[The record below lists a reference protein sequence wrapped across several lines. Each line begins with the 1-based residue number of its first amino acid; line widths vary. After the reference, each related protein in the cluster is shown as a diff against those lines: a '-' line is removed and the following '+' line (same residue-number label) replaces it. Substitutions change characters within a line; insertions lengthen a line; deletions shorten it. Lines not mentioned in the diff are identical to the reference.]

1 MIQLFLEVFSQAID
15 SIKSNKMRTFLTMLG
30 VVIGVSSVIMIFS
43 AGNAGK
49 AYINGLFGKLG
60 ANIINIAPSVTANIE
75 ESDKFTL
82 RDVEYLKENIEEA
95 TTVQYYG
102 ANQTGSTFVNYG
114 DKSKIGVIMGALPEV
129 FNTRPM
135 DLTNGRLLTQNDVD
149 CSASVAVI
157 PEMCVKGLFGN
168 FNPIGKKVI
177 IQDEKYGSKALTIV
191 GTIDFDI
198 GIDMT
203 ADELSDN
210 VPGMLIIPYTTY
222 QNFYQTNTIDEI
234 EIVFPK
240 DADSK
245 DIADKAKRYLELLH
259 NTEDKY
265 TFTSSQQMQDTVNSV
280 INVIQIAILAI
291 GAISLIVGGIGIM
304 NIMLVA
310 VTERTREI
318 GIRKA
323 IGAQKKDIIIQF
335 LVEAVLLTSMSG
347 LVGIIIGIIP
357 SFPLATIANCSPT
370 DLISPSIILV
380 SIGVAV
386 LCGVFFGVYPA
397 KKAADLDPVESL
409 RYE

>member
-1 MIQLFLEVFSQAID
+1 
-15 SIKSNKMRTFLTMLG
+15 MLG

-60 ANIINIAPSVTANIE
+60 ANIISVTTSATESID

-82 RDVEYLKENIEEA
+82 KDVEYLKNNIEEA
-95 TTVQYYG
+95 TNVQYYG
-102 ANQTGSTFVNYG
+102 SNQTGSTYVNYG
-114 DKSKIGVIMGALPEV
+114 DKSKFGIVMGVLPEI
-129 FNTRPM
+129 FDTRPM
-135 DLTNGRLLTQNDVD
+135 DLTSGRLITQNDVD
-149 CSASVAVI
+149 CSANVAVI
-157 PEMCVKGLFGN
+157 PDMCVKGLFGN
-168 FNPIGKKVI
+168 FNPVGKKVV
-177 IQDEKYGSKALTIV
+177 IQDENYGSKTLTIV

-203 ADELSDN
+203 SDELSDN
-210 VPGMLIIPYTTY
+210 IPGMLVIPFSTY
-222 QNFYQTNTIDEI
+222 QNFYQSNTIDQI

-240 DADSK
+240 DADSQE
-245 DIADKAKRYLELLH
+245 IADKAKRYLELLH

-265 TFTSSQQMQDTVNSV
+265 SFTSSQQMQDTVNSV

-357 SFPLATIANCSPT
+357 SFPLSTLANCSPT

-397 KKAADLDPVESL
+397 KKAADLDPIESL

>member
-1 MIQLFLEVFSQAID
+1 MFFEVFSQAID

-30 VVIGVSSVIMIFS
+30 VVIGVSSVIIIFS

-60 ANIINIAPSVTANIE
+60 ANIISISTSATESIE
-75 ESDKFTL
+75 DSDKFTQK
-82 RDVEYLKENIEEA
+82 DIEYLKENIPEA
-95 TTVQYYG
+95 TDVQYYG
-102 ANQTGSTFVNYG
+102 SNKTGSTYVNYG
-114 DKSKIGVIMGALPEV
+114 DESRYGVIMGVLPEI
-129 FNTRPM
+129 FETRPM
-135 DLTNGRLLTQNDVD
+135 DLTGGRLITQNDVD
-149 CSASVAVI
+149 CAANVAVI

-168 FNPIGKKVI
+168 FNPIGKKVV
-177 IQDEKYGSKALTIV
+177 IQDEDYGSKTLTIV

-198 GIDMT
+198 GMDMT
-203 ADELSDN
+203 TDEMSDSI
-210 VPGMLIIPYTTY
+210 PGMLVIPFTTY
-222 QNFYQTNTIDEI
+222 QNFYQTNTIDQL

-245 DIADKAKRYLELLH
+245 DIADKAKKYLELLH

-265 TFTSSQQMQDTVNSV
+265 SFTSSQQIQDTVNDV

-291 GAISLIVGGIGIM
+291 GAISLVVGGIGIM

-335 LVEAVLLTSMSG
+335 LVEAVLLTAMSG
-347 LVGIIIGIIP
+347 IVGIIVGIIP
-357 SFPLATIANCSPT
+357 CFPLSTIANCSPS
-370 DLISPSIILV
+370 DLVSPSIIFV
-380 SIGVAV
+380 SIGVAI

-397 KKAADLDPVESL
+397 KKAADLDPIESL

>member
-1 MIQLFLEVFSQAID
+1 
-15 SIKSNKMRTFLTMLG
+15 MLG
-30 VVIGVSSVIMIFS
+30 VVIGVASVIMIFS

-60 ANIINIAPSVTANIE
+60 ANIINITLASTTNVE
-75 ESDKFTL
+75 DSDKFTL
-82 RDVEYLKENIEEA
+82 KDVEYLKNNIEGVTE
-95 TTVQYYG
+95 VQYYG
-102 ANQTGSTFVNYG
+102 SNQVGSSNTSVNYG
-114 DKSKIGVIMGALPEV
+114 SKSKTGIIMGVLPQIFE
-129 FNTRPM
+129 TRPM
-135 DLTNGRLLTQNDVD
+135 ELTGGRLITQNDID
-149 CSASVAVI
+149 CGANVAVI
-157 PEMCVKGLFGN
+157 PDMCVKGLFGN
-168 FNPIGKKVI
+168 FNPIGKKVV
-177 IQDEKYGSKALTIV
+177 IQDKNYGSRTLTII

-198 GIDMT
+198 GMDMT
-203 ADELSDN
+203 TDELSDQI
-210 VPGMLIIPYTTY
+210 PGMLIIPFTTY

-234 EIVFPK
+234 ELVFPK
-240 DADSK
+240 NADSQE
-245 DIADKAKRYLELLH
+245 IAEEAKKYLELLH

-265 TFTSSQQMQDTVNSV
+265 SFTSSQQIQDTVNSV

-335 LVEAVLLTSMSG
+335 LVEAIILTSMSG
-347 LVGIIIGIIP
+347 VVGIIIGILP
-357 SFPLATIANCSPT
+357 TFFLADLANCTPI
-370 DLISPSIILV
+370 DLISPTVIIV

-397 KKAADLDPVESL
+397 KKAADLDPIESL

>member
-1 MIQLFLEVFSQAID
+1 
-15 SIKSNKMRTFLTMLG
+15 MRTFLTMLG

-60 ANIINIAPSVTANIE
+60 ANIINITTSVSANIE

-82 RDVEYLKENIEEA
+82 KDVEYLKKNIEEA
-95 TTVQYYG
+95 TNVQYYG
-102 ANQTGSTFVNYG
+102 TNQTGSTFVNYG
-114 DKSKIGVIMGALPEV
+114 DKSKIGVIMGVLPEI
-129 FNTRPM
+129 FETRPM
-135 DLTNGRLLTQNDVD
+135 ELTGGRLITQNDVD
-149 CSASVAVI
+149 CSANVAVI

-168 FNPIGKKVI
+168 FNPIGKKIV

-203 ADELSDN
+203 SDEMSDN
-210 VPGMLIIPYTTY
+210 IPGMIITPFSTY
-222 QNFYQTNTIDEI
+222 QSFYQKNTIDEL

-240 DADSK
+240 DSDSK
-245 DIADKAKRYLELLH
+245 EIAEKAKRYLELLH

-335 LVEAVLLTSMSG
+335 LVEAVILTSMSG
-347 LVGIIIGIIP
+347 MVGIIIGIIP
-357 SFPLATIANCSPT
+357 SFPLSTLAKCSFT
-370 DLISPSIILV
+370 DLISPSIIFV

-386 LCGVFFGVYPA
+386 MCGVFFGVYPA
-397 KKAADLDPVESL
+397 KKAADLDPIESL

>member
-1 MIQLFLEVFSQAID
+1 MILLLFEVFSQALD

-60 ANIINIAPSVTANIE
+60 ANIINVTMSTSAEIDE
-75 ESDKFTL
+75 TDKFTL
-82 RDVEYLKENIEEA
+82 KDVEYLKENVEEV
-95 TTVQYYG
+95 TQVQYYG
-102 ANQTGSTFVNYG
+102 TNMTGSTSVNYG
-114 DKSKIGVIMGALPEV
+114 SKSKTGIIMGVLPEI
-129 FNTRPM
+129 FETRPM
-135 DLTNGRLLTQNDVD
+135 DLTSGRLITQNDID
-149 CSASVAVI
+149 SASNVAVI
-157 PEMCVKGLFGN
+157 PEICVKGLFGN
-168 FNPIGKKVI
+168 FNPLGKKI
-177 IQDEKYGSKALTIV
+177 TIQDEEFGSKTLTIV
-191 GTIDFDI
+191 GTAD
-198 GIDMT
+198 IDMDMDMT
-203 ADELSDN
+203 MDELADEM
-210 VPGMLIIPYTTY
+210 PAMLVIPFTTY
-222 QNFYQTNTIDEI
+222 QNFYQVNTIDQLEL
-234 EIVFPK
+234 VFPK
-240 DADSK
+240 EANSQE
-245 DIADKAKRYLELLH
+245 IAEEAKKYLELLH

-265 TFTSSQQMQDTVNSV
+265 SFTSSQQIQDTVNTV

-335 LVEAVLLTSMSG
+335 LVEAIMLTSMSG
-347 LVGIIIGIIP
+347 IVGIIIGIIP
-357 SFPLATIANCSPT
+357 SFPLSKIAKCSPT
-370 DLISPSIILV
+370 ELISPSIILI

-386 LCGVFFGVYPA
+386 MCGIFFGVYPA
-397 KKAADLDPVESL
+397 KKAADLDPIESL